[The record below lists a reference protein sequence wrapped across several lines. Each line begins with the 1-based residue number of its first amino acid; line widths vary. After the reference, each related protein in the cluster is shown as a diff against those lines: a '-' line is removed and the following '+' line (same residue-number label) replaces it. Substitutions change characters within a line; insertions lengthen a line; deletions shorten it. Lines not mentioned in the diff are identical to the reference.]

1 MTLREEMQRYALI
14 HDVPVMQEEGQL
26 FLLRLIREQKVRSIL
41 ELGTAIAY
49 TTLAMAS
56 QDPQIHID
64 TVERDP
70 QMAALAEDYIRRSSH
85 AAQITLY
92 PMDIDDFVTEKK
104 YDLILVDAAKAQ
116 YPVYFRRFQ
125 ENLQEEGLFVFDD
138 MVFHGMIERPEQPK
152 NRSTRNLLRRIARF
166 RREAASESGFTCEFY
181 DKIGD
186 GILIMRRR
194 KKDES

>member
-26 FLLRLIREQKVRSIL
+26 FLLRLIREEQVRSVL

-56 QDPQIHID
+56 QDPLIRID

-70 QMAALAEDYIRRSSH
+70 QMAALARGYIERSAH
-85 AAQITLY
+85 ASQICLY
-92 PMDIDDFVTEKK
+92 PVDIDDFTTEKK

-125 ENLQEEGLFVFDD
+125 GNLKENGLFVFDD
-138 MVFHGMIERPEQPK
+138 MVFHGMIDHPELPK
-152 NRSTRNLLRRIARF
+152 NRSTRNLLRRITRF
-166 RREAASESGFTCEFY
+166 RQEAASESGFTCEFY